1 MKEVGYKSMPI
12 SEKIQEKIKN
22 LPDDEK
28 LKDLMLAILTEEDK
42 GNFRFKDTYEKLVN
56 AYLAEK
62 DGDDK

>member
-1 MKEVGYKSMPI
+1 MKKAGYKQMPI
-12 SEKIQEKIKN
+12 SEKIQEKIRT

-28 LKDLMLAILTEEDK
+28 LKKLMLAILTEEDK

-62 DGDDK
+62 DGDKK